1 MGTTHLIAQLLT
13 LLALIRMFNVG
24 VFAAI
29 IELESIRASL
39 IVENQFRNMSQ
50 VRELLSESLLEKEK
64 STSEKIK
71 LTLDIK

>member
-1 MGTTHLIAQLLT
+1 MGTTHLIAKLLI

-29 IELESIRASL
+29 IELESIRANL